1 MTTAKLEIGM
11 NYYDCSTDGTGR
23 EVRNSVLEE
32 GAVTK
37 ASYLKCKKV
46 SKKQKKNKFINFK

>member
-11 NYYDCSTDGTGR
+11 NYDDGSADWAGR

-32 GAVTK
+32 GTVTK
-37 ASYLKCKKV
+37 ASYLKCKTSIKEAE
-46 SKKQKKNKFINFK
+46 KKLNS